1 MKKTLT
7 IVVLFI
13 IFVIIYF
20 LQSNFFNWFNIAGVK
35 PNLFVILVLVIGLFT
50 NKRLALPLA
59 IIFGL
64 ILDFTIGIRIG
75 ICAIMLGSIAYLGTY
90 LNKNF
95 LKDSRI
101 HIMLMTAIATLI
113 YEIGIYLFKIILLQ
127 SSLEIL
133 AFLKILLIEIAFN
146 VILIIIL
153 YPTIQALGNALE
165 KIFVK
170 EKTLSNYY

>member
-1 MKKTLT
+1 
-7 IVVLFI
+7 
-13 IFVIIYF
+13 
-20 LQSNFFNWFNIAGVK
+20 
-35 PNLFVILVLVIGLFT
+35 
-50 NKRLALPLA
+50 
-59 IIFGL
+59 
-64 ILDFTIGIRIG
+64 
-75 ICAIMLGSIAYLGTY
+75 
-90 LNKNF
+90 
-95 LKDSRI
+95 
-101 HIMLMTAIATLI
+101 MTAIATLI

-153 YPTIQALGNALE
+153 YSTIQALGNALE